1 VTDTP
6 IFDQTLSEVL
16 LRARLEVE
24 AAQARCVEAERRVAH
39 AERQARVRQ
48 ALVSDAV
55 EERVR
60 AGLAH
65 AAPPL
70 PALRSVTDQADEP
83 DDENDGVTTP
93 TVPSMS
99 DLLRTSTGVDRFF
112 DSLLGAPVAERS

>member
-1 VTDTP
+1 LAVQVTDTP

-60 AGLAH
+60 A
-65 AAPPL
+65 
-70 PALRSVTDQADEP
+70 DEP